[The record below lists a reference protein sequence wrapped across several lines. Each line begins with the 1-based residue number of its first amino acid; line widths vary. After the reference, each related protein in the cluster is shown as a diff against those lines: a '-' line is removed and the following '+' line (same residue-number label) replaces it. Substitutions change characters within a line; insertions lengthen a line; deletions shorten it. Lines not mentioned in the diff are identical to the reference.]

1 MRVRTLALAALLAAL
16 AVIPACRSN
25 TPGHLGA
32 VSVRALD
39 LPMTIVAKGAEG
51 RACGNDTQQ
60 NLPAAIEDALIQNPP
75 ANAIVNIEVFKEL
88 RCVRVI
94 GTAVRIAPAS

>member
-1 MRVRTLALAALLAAL
+1 MRSRAFALVALLAVVPATL
-16 AVIPACRSN
+16 ACRSN
-25 TPGHLGA
+25 TPGHFGA

-39 LPMTIVAKGAEG
+39 LPMTIVAKNAEG

-60 NLPAAIEDALIQNPP
+60 NLPAAIEDALVQNPP
-75 ANAIVNIEVFKEL
+75 ANAIVNIEVFKEP

-94 GTAVRIAPAS
+94 GTAVRIAPPS